1 MFYNEINS
9 DISNI
14 NLDYDPKYWTQLI
27 APMKYNDSSKTDP
40 TYWYADFEA
49 DVSGNI
55 HKPFMCVLESQNGKV
70 NKEFRG
76 DKCNIQLLE
85 FLPDN
90 AVIHFH
96 NLAYDIRMLAQYGI
110 SKSIIKGTKTMK
122 ADIKYNKKI
131 LHFKDTLPVL
141 SCKLSQLPQMFNIL
155 DIQKEIFPYKSYTL
169 DRLMIKKGVIADAGL
184 NEDKKW
190 NDDEYKLFNSNIDK
204 IPGCRIDGEHFD
216 MWKYA
221 SFYCQQDVNILR
233 LGCNEFRNGFI
244 KDFNIDPFKFIS
256 ISSLANEV
264 FN

>member
-14 NLDYDPKYWTQLI
+14 NLDYDPKYYTQLI
-27 APMKYNDSSKTDP
+27 APPKYNDSSKNDP

-55 HKPFMCVLESQNGKV
+55 HKPFMCVLQSQNGKV

-76 DKCNIQLLE
+76 DKCNVQLLE

-90 AVIHFH
+90 AVIYFH

-141 SCKLSQLPQMFNIL
+141 SCKLSQLPQMFNIP
-155 DIQKEIFPYKSYTL
+155 DVQKEIFPYKYYTL
-169 DRLMIKKGVIADAGL
+169 DRLMINKGVIADTGL
-184 NEDKKW
+184 NEDKM
-190 NDDEYKLFNSNIDK
+190 E
-204 IPGCRIDGEHFD
+204 
-216 MWKYA
+216 
-221 SFYCQQDVNILR
+221 
-233 LGCNEFRNGFI
+233 
-244 KDFNIDPFKFIS
+244 
-256 ISSLANEV
+256 
-264 FN
+264 